1 MGQST
6 HTGCQGGCQ
15 RAYCPIRRDLGS
27 RALVSHALGGL
38 YEGTFGG
45 GQRRK
50 IEGWNQRVG
59 PTGTS
64 HYLLAKTDLLSPF
77 PSEKCHHLT
86 LIIVHHNNKKNK
98 KWLFSLGILTVKDHT
113 VMNNQLCVSFYSMV
127 CTLAT
132 MMSPFLYC
140 MSQV

>member
-6 HTGCQGGCQ
+6 HTGCQGRCQ

-45 GQRRK
+45 GQRKK

-59 PTGTS
+59 PNGTS
-64 HYLLAKTDLLSPF
+64 HYLLAKIDPLSPF
-77 PSEKCHHLT
+77 PSEKISQFDPDNCLPQQQ
-86 LIIVHHNNKKNK
+86 KNK
-98 KWLFSLGILTVKDHT
+98 KWLFSLDILTVKDHA
-113 VMNNQLCVSFYSMV
+113 VMNNQLCVSFCSMV
-127 CTLAT
+127 CVLAT
-132 MMSPFLYC
+132 MMSPILYF